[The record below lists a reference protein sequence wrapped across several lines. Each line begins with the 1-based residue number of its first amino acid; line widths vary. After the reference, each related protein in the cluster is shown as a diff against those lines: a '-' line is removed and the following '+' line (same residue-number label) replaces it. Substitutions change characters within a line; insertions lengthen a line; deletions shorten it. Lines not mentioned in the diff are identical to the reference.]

1 MYSQSQDKREQILV
15 QLVHDPAIPM
25 EYLCRKCGYTSKPP
39 DVERH
44 MIRHLRSF
52 ESVFFLS
59 LLVGVDVWV
68 LRIESRKRE
77 KKEDMKREEFRN
89 SS

>member
-1 MYSQSQDKREQILV
+1 
-15 QLVHDPAIPM
+15 
-25 EYLCRKCGYTSKPP
+25 
-39 DVERH
+39 